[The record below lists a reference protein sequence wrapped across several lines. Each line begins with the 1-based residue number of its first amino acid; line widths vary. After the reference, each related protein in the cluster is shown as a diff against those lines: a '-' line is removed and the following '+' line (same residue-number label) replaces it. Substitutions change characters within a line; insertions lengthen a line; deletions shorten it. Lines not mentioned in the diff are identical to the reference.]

1 MESMYQQ
8 WPGMTLEKNY
18 ENSLIS
24 LCVHVLRYLNAVPSE
39 EYNHEYKQAE
49 EQLNAC
55 MSDINKADAA
65 CRGFTVT
72 ISDDVMNRGTKRKVE
87 DVSDED
93 DDSHSTVVNEDEKEK
108 ETALEAPPRA
118 KRITC

>member
-8 WPGMTLEKNY
+8 WPGMTLEKDY

-24 LCVHVLRYLNAVPSE
+24 LCVHVLRYLNAVPSD
-39 EYNHEYKQAE
+39 EYNPECKQAE
-49 EQLNAC
+49 EQLNTC
-55 MSDINKADAA
+55 MSEINKADAA

-72 ISDDVMNRGTKRKVE
+72 ISDDATNRGTKRKVE

-93 DDSHSTVVNEDEKEK
+93 NDSDSTVVNEDEKEK
-108 ETALEAPPRA
+108 ETALKAPPSA
-118 KRITC
+118 KRIKC